1 MSRTDQPDMA
11 AVEAA
16 MRTWRQA
23 HPTATLREIEQEV
36 DRQMGALRAA
46 LIGAVATDAETAEA
60 IPSCPTCGRRMHRDR
75 VRAVQQATAHGGTLE
90 LTGQSWR
97 CPVCGTGLF
106 PPR

>member
-23 HPTATLREIEQEV
+23 HPGATLLEIEQEV
-36 DRQMGALRAA
+36 DRQLGALRAA
-46 LIGAVATDAETAEA
+46 LIGAVAAAAETDA
-60 IPSCPTCGRRMHRDR
+60 IPSCPTCGQRMHRDR
-75 VRAVQQATAHGGTLE
+75 VRTVQQATAHGGTLE
-90 LTGQSWR
+90 VTGQSWR